1 MVVVSASACPHGLA
15 PGKCEICRVLE
26 PTPVLHASPRKPGR
40 RAAGLGSLPGGLAMV
55 AVVAVVAFVVVGS
68 VAAAFFAVLRI
79 LELVA
84 VAALAGWLGW
94 RLGVRHGRKDDP
106 RLPGA

>member
-1 MVVVSASACPHGLA
+1 MVAVSATTCPHGLP
-15 PGKCEICRVLE
+15 PGKCEICRVME

-40 RAAGLGSLPGGLAMV
+40 RSAGLGNLPGGLAMV
-55 AVVAVVAFVVVGS
+55 AVVAVVGFLVVGW

-84 VAALAGWLGW
+84 VAALAGWGGW
-94 RLGVRHGRKDDP
+94 RLGVRHGRK
-106 RLPGA
+106 G